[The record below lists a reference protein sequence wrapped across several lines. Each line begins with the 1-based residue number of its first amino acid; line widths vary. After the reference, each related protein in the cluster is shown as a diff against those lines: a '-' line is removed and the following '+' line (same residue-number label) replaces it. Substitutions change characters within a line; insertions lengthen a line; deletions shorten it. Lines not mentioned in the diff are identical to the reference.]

1 MPREAGIPRSLR
13 GFPGSPRQGAPR
25 RTRGGGDLEGAGRPA
40 SPPSGAA
47 MPGPRKRLPREQEA
61 AAAAA
66 AEGILAKAPS
76 PPHLGAAFFDQPCVR
91 LARALL
97 GQILVRRLPDGR
109 ALRGRI
115 VETEAYLGGEDT
127 ASHSRGGRQTAR
139 NMAMFMAPGT
149 LYVYQIY
156 GIYFCMNIS
165 SRGQVPSPRRP
176 SAWFPVTSLLAGR
189 KPPEGPWSWTSVSRQ
204 NDGGGDAPS
213 GEGAAVLLRSLE
225 PLQGLEAMRELRLAQ
240 RKGAPRPLKDRH
252 LCNGPSKLCQ
262 ALAVDK
268 TFDQQDLACHPAVWL
283 EPGLGA
289 PREED
294 VISAPRIGIS
304 GEWAQ
309 QPLRFYVWG
318 NPCVSVTN
326 KAAEGARGSR
336 PPAEASP
343 CC

>member
-13 GFPGSPRQGAPR
+13 GCPGSPRQGAPR
-25 RTRGGGDLEGAGRPA
+25 RTRGGGDLEGAGRPE

-47 MPGPRKRLPREQEA
+47 MPGPQKRLPREQEA
-61 AAAAA
+61 EAAAD
-66 AEGILAKAPS
+66 GPLAKAPS
-76 PPHLGAAFFDQPCVR
+76 PPRLGAAFFDQPCVR

-139 NMAMFMAPGT
+139 NTAMFMAPGT

-165 SRGQVPSPRRP
+165 SQ
-176 SAWFPVTSLLAGR
+176 
-189 KPPEGPWSWTSVSRQ
+189 
-204 NDGGGDAPS
+204 

-240 RKGAPRPLKDRH
+240 RKGATRSLKDRH

-283 EPGLGA
+283 EPGLDV

-318 NPCVSVTN
+318 NPCVSVMD

>member
-13 GFPGSPRQGAPR
+13 GCSGSPRQGAPR
-25 RTRGGGDLEGAGRPA
+25 RTRGGGDLEGAGLPEP
-40 SPPSGAA
+40 PPSGAA

-61 AAAAA
+61 EAAADAT
-66 AEGILAKAPS
+66 LAKAPS
-76 PPHLGAAFFDQPCVR
+76 PPRLGAAFFDQPCVR

-139 NMAMFMAPGT
+139 NTAMFMAPGT

-165 SRGQVPSPRRP
+165 SQ
-176 SAWFPVTSLLAGR
+176 
-189 KPPEGPWSWTSVSRQ
+189 
-204 NDGGGDAPS
+204 

-240 RKGAPRPLKDRH
+240 RKGATRSLKDRH

-283 EPGLGA
+283 EPGLDV

-318 NPCVSVTN
+318 NPCVSVTD
-326 KAAEGARGSR
+326 KAAEGARGSQ